1 MFTQALYNALTDD
14 GVIVMQLGVTPDL
27 EDISDQY
34 TKSKNRAKLTNGL
47 SSIGFDSMHAYEEV
61 NSGFVSVLFAQSVF
75 FSSTRNS
82 EFSSPCYSFAS

>member
-47 SSIGFDSMHAYEEV
+47 SRIGFDSMHAYEEV
-61 NSGFVSVLFAQSVF
+61 TSCFFSVLLMAHSVF
-75 FSSTRNS
+75 ISSQT
-82 EFSSPCYSFAS
+82 F